1 MENFKIIRN
10 KKHFLIINLNGN
22 KDLNG
27 YITNKALINIKSK
40 EANKEYLTCN
50 KLINTIQNKK
60 VPSNDYLLKCAIAL
74 TTDKEYK
81 ENLIEIQKR
90 RRTKYINI
98 QKGLKK

>member
-1 MENFKIIRN
+1 
-10 KKHFLIINLNGN
+10 
-22 KDLNG
+22 
-27 YITNKALINIKSK
+27 
-40 EANKEYLTCN
+40 
-50 KLINTIQNKK
+50 KK
-60 VPSNDYLLKCAIAL
+60 VPSNNYLLKCAIAL